1 MSQGDMFLKMQG
13 VKSGLIR
20 GEAHDLAHANEIDVL
35 KWAWG
40 AQAHTDLSGLGSTG
54 KASLDQ
60 LEVTKHVDCASTVLM
75 SALVQNEIIKEAVL
89 TVRKAGKDA
98 LEYFVVKLLKARITR
113 LHLESVD
120 DRVVEKLTIAYE
132 TVNITYNPQRSE
144 GSGRGALVFEA
155 STMQH

>member
-1 MSQGDMFLKMQG
+1 MSNSDMFLKMQG
-13 VKSGLIR
+13 VKSGVIK
-20 GEAHDLAHANEIDVL
+20 GESDDHAHPNEIEVL

-40 AQAHTDLSGLGSTG
+40 AQAHTNLSGLGSSG
-54 KASLDQ
+54 KASLEQ

-75 SALVQNEIIKEAVL
+75 SALVQNESIKEAVL

-113 LHLESVD
+113 VHLESVD

-155 STMQH
+155 KTMEL